1 MSCTRS
7 CGEYRSGSKFGFVK
21 LSGHTF
27 SERIIKFSVVGG
39 YAIVEGDIVLGSVDE
54 LDQITEG
61 IGVVGAGK
69 RWSNGVIPYQLDP
82 SLVLPEQENVELA
95 IQHWEKETLIR
106 FIKHINEKS
115 FVTFLSRE
123 EQDPNYRGCSSRVG
137 MVGGEQIIEL
147 SGNCGLGST
156 IHEIGHAVGL
166 WHEQSRSDRD
176 KFVEVV
182 YANLPNDEDFL
193 EANFNQR
200 IYDGEDLNTYDY
212 ESIMHYGAYAFAID
226 ESKPTIIAP
235 EPWTN
240 RIGQR
245 EGLSKGDIAAVRSL
259 YSINAAIL
267 HPNGKAYFFRDNLY
281 KRFDFSSN
289 SVDKTAQFN
298 VDGWQGLTFDKID
311 AAVTH
316 PNGKGYFFRRN
327 QFQRYDFDKA
337 SVDRTAQIGIDGW
350 SGVWNTGID
359 AAINHPDGKRAFFF
373 RGDRYQRYDFS
384 KQKVDKEARIA
395 DGWAGL
401 WTNGI
406 NAAITHPKDGKGYF
420 FRGDQYQRYD
430 FSLQK
435 VDKTG
440 SIGKDGWAGLWP
452 RE

>member
-1 MSCTRS
+1 MPCTRS
-7 CGEYRSGSKFGFVK
+7 CGEYRSGSKFGFAK
-21 LSGHTF
+21 LSGYTF
-27 SERIIKFSVVGG
+27 SERVIKFSVVGG
-39 YAIVEGDIVLGSVDE
+39 YAIVEGDIVLGSADE
-54 LDQITEG
+54 FDQVAEG

-69 RWSNGVIPYQLDP
+69 RWKNGIIPYQFDP
-82 SLVLPEQENVELA
+82 SLIFLNQGNAELA
-95 IQHWEKETLIR
+95 IQHWEKETVIR
-106 FIKHINEKS
+106 FVKRTDEDD
-115 FVTFLSRE
+115 FVAFRSKTG
-123 EQDPNYRGCSSRVG
+123 QDAGCRSSVG
-137 MVGGEQIIEL
+137 MKGGEQTIEL
-147 SGNCGLGST
+147 SNGCNLGSA

-176 KFVEVV
+176 NFITLDRTNIE
-182 YANLPNDEDFL
+182 E
-193 EANFNQR
+193 EALNNFDQQ

-212 ESIMHYGAYAFAID
+212 QSIMHYDAYAFAVD
-226 ESKPTIIAP
+226 PSKPTIIAP

-259 YSINAAIL
+259 YAVNAAII
-267 HPNGKAYFFRDNLY
+267 HPNGKAYFFRDSLY

-298 VDGWQGLTFDKID
+298 GDGWKGLTFDKID

-337 SVDRTAQIGIDGW
+337 SVDRTAQIGIGGW

-359 AAINHPDGKRAFFF
+359 AAINHPDAKKAFFF
-373 RGDRYQRYDFS
+373 QGDRYQRYDFS
-384 KQKVDKEARIA
+384 RQKVDKEARIA

-401 WTNGI
+401 WTDGI

-440 SIGKDGWAGLWP
+440 SIGKDGWTGLWP

>member
-1 MSCTRS
+1 MPCTRS
-7 CGEYRSGSKFGFVK
+7 CGEYRSGSEFGFAK
-21 LSGHTF
+21 LSGYTF
-27 SERIIKFSVVGG
+27 SERIIKFSVIGG

-61 IGVVGAGK
+61 IGVVGAGM
-69 RWSNGVIPYQLDP
+69 RWSKGVIPYRFDSSLIFP
-82 SLVLPEQENVELA
+82 SQVEEA

-106 FIKHINEKS
+106 FVKRTGERN
-115 FVTFLSRE
+115 FVTFWSNTGE
-123 EQDPNYRGCSSRVG
+123 EAGCSSRVG
-137 MVGGEQIIEL
+137 MIGGEQLIEL
-147 SGNCGLGST
+147 SNGCDLGSA

-176 KFVEVV
+176 NFVKID
-182 YANLPNDEDFL
+182 YSNLPDDPDFRA
-193 EANFNQR
+193 ANFDQR
-200 IYDGEDLNTYDY
+200 IYDGDDLDTYDY
-212 ESIMHYGAYAFAID
+212 QSIMHYGAYYFSID

-235 EPWTN
+235 QPWTN
-240 RIGQR
+240 KIGQR
-245 EGLSKGDIAAVRSL
+245 EGLSKGDVSAVRSL
-259 YSINAAIL
+259 YAINAAIL

-281 KRFDFSSN
+281 KRFNFSSN
-289 SVDKTAQFN
+289 NVDKTAQFN
-298 VDGWQGLTFDKID
+298 IDGWSGLTFDKID
-311 AAVTH
+311 AALTH

-350 SGVWNTGID
+350 TDVWNTGID
-359 AAINHPDGKRAFFF
+359 TAINHPDGKKAFFF
-373 RGDRYQRYDFS
+373 RGDQYQRYDFS
-384 KQKVDKEARIA
+384 KQKVDKESRIA

-401 WTNGI
+401 WTDGI
-406 NAAITHPKDGKGYF
+406 NAAITYPKDGKGYF

-440 SIGKDGWAGLWP
+440 SIGKDGWTGLWP